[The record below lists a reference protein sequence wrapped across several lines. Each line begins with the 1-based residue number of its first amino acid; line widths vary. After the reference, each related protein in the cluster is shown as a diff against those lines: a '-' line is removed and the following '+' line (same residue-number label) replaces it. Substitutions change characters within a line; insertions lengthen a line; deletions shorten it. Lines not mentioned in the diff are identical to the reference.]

1 MVFVVCWNNERLNL
15 ISSKLGDIAFESET
29 QDGARACRRIREI
42 KPDKIIFDLGVRP
55 SHSLATAEAIG
66 KTNSV
71 IIFVDGTTE
80 NISKAKKIFPNASFV
95 TLQSLSST
103 CN

>member
-1 MVFVVCWNNERLNL
+1 MFFVVSWNSERLGL
-15 ISSKLGDIAFESET
+15 ITSILGDQVIESET

-66 KTNSV
+66 KINSV

-80 NISKAKKIFPNASFV
+80 NIVKAKTIFPNASFV
-95 TLQSLSST
+95 TLQSLSSDM
-103 CN
+103 